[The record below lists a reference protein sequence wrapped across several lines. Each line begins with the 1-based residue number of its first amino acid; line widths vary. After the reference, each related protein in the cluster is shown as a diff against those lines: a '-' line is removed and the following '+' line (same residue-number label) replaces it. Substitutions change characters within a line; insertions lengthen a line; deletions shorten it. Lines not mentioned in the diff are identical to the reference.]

1 MTLFAKK
8 NDMEDVKD
16 KLAIERAEL
25 LKEPNLGKYTAFLKG
40 FRQCFVEM
48 TLFEISEQPRKKELN
63 VYRRAEID
71 FLLENLR
78 NVHLFIEDRSG
89 LRYTDHK
96 RDEKGRLVSCR
107 LARMRKVVRFE
118 KV

>member
-8 NDMEDVKD
+8 NDMEDIKD
-16 KLAIERAEL
+16 KLTIERADL
-25 LKEPNLGKYTAFLKG
+25 LKEPNLSKYTAFLKG
-40 FRQCFVEM
+40 FRIGYVMSMQN
-48 TLFEISEQPRKKELN
+48 EIRLHPRKKEEN

-71 FLLENLR
+71 FLIKSLR
-78 NVHLFIEDRSG
+78 NVHLFVEDRSG

-107 LARMRKVVRFE
+107 LACMRKVVRYE
-118 KV
+118 EV